1 MVVKLKREASDA
13 ISGTLGNATEQITE
27 RGEKKKKKKFTHRL
41 EHQCENLINEVI
53 TRVMVNFQVGLC
65 IISQLCVLAA
75 CQRTFLDSPFN
86 LYKLRAIRNYLTQI
100 FGMCSVYYF
109 VQSVSCV
116 S

>member
-13 ISGTLGNATEQITE
+13 ISGTLGIAAEQITE
-27 RGEKKKKKKFTHRL
+27 RGEKKKRKFTHRL

-65 IISQLCVLAA
+65 IFSQLCVLAA
-75 CQRTFLDSPFN
+75 SQRTFLDSPSN
-86 LYKLRAIRNYLTQI
+86 LLKLRAIRNYLIQI
-100 FGMCSVYYF
+100 FGMCSVHYF